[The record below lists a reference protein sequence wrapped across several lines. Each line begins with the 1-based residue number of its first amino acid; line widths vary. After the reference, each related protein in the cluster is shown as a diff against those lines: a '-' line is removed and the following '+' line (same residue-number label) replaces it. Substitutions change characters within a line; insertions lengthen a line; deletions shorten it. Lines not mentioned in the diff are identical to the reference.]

1 MTILSVV
8 YAFMVFFISCEL
20 GQRLNVAFDEC
31 SELVD
36 QFAWYRFPKEV
47 KRLLP
52 LTLNFTQQPIELKC
66 FGSVACSRET
76 FETVSFNANQ
86 PIWNDSQFNVFFQ
99 NNSVLLDYQHGLLTF
114 FGSPSILQLNHWII
128 LVQRK
133 EKMNAKNTC
142 DFIAYL
148 LARRMRVGAYYYLYN
163 VHI

>member
-1 MTILSVV
+1 MQIVLMTILSVV

-36 QFAWYRFPKEV
+36 QFAWYRFPKKV

-76 FETVSFNANQ
+76 FKSVSFNANQ
-86 PIWNDSQFNVFFQ
+86 PIWNDSQFNVFFL
-99 NNSVLLDYQHGLLTF
+99 NNSDGLLTF
-114 FGSPSILQLNHWII
+114 FGSPSILQLNRIWTLSVIAR
-128 LVQRK
+128 VRQRRQR
-133 EKMNAKNTC
+133 EMV
-142 DFIAYL
+142 YSL
-148 LARRMRVGAYYYLYN
+148 LLNSFYS
-163 VHI
+163 

>member
-1 MTILSVV
+1 MQIVLMTILSVV

-36 QFAWYRFPKEV
+36 QFAWYRFPKKV

-76 FETVSFNANQ
+76 FKSVSFNANQ
-86 PIWNDSQFNVFFQ
+86 PIWNDSQFKVFFL

-114 FGSPSILQLNHWII
+114 FGSPSILQLNRIWTHSVIAR
-128 LVQRK
+128 VRQRRQR
-133 EKMNAKNTC
+133 EMV
-142 DFIAYL
+142 YSL
-148 LARRMRVGAYYYLYN
+148 LLNSFYS
-163 VHI
+163 